1 MRIRKRFC
9 GKLNGS
15 KNSDMRL
22 ARHTHNRPLL
32 HPVIR
37 LPLSA
42 FLLVFCCLV
51 ALTGCSRKM
60 PVLQKFSSPPE
71 QAACKIAILPFTDQG
86 SYPEG
91 SEIFYKIFFTELV
104 SSGHFTVIPEGNVRD
119 LYKQLK
125 MYPNRQ
131 PRQDQLEIIGG
142 RLGATLFIGGD
153 ILSMKEESDGTR
165 KKTQLTVVLHLYDAR
180 TGKIFWATYHRRQGH
195 EYHQVLHF
203 GRINTITTLARQM
216 ADEIIDLWR
225 ENGLQSCPSK

>member
-1 MRIRKRFC
+1 MHQTEY
-9 GKLNGS
+9 S
-15 KNSDMRL
+15 
-22 ARHTHNRPLL
+22 LL
-32 HPVIR
+32 CQAAAR
-37 LPLSA
+37 LPIGA
-42 FLLVFCCLV
+42 LLLLCCCL
-51 ALTGCSRKM
+51 ALQTGCSRKM
-60 PVLQKFSSPPE
+60 PVLQKFSAPPA
-71 QAACKIAILPFTDQG
+71 QAACRIAILPFTDQG
-86 SYPEG
+86 HYPEG
-91 SEIFYKIFFTELV
+91 AEIFYKIFFTELV

-165 KKTQLTVVLHLYDAR
+165 KKTQLTVVLRLYDAR
-180 TGKIFWATYHRRQGH
+180 TGKMFWATYHRRRGE

-216 ADEIIDLWR
+216 AVEIIDLWR
-225 ENGLQSCPSK
+225 ENGLQSCPAQ

>member
-1 MRIRKRFC
+1 MRR
-9 GKLNGS
+9 
-15 KNSDMRL
+15 MH
-22 ARHTHNRPLL
+22 HTQNRILFSAA
-32 HPVIR
+32 IR
-37 LPLSA
+37 LPLA
-42 FLLVFCCLV
+42 ALLLILCCV
-51 ALTGCSRKM
+51 APLTGCSRKM

-86 SYPEG
+86 RYPEG
-91 SEIFYKIFFTELV
+91 SEIFYKIFVTELI

-153 ILSMKEESDGTR
+153 ILAMKEDSDGTR
-165 KKTQLTVVLHLYDAR
+165 KKTQLTVVLRLYDAR
-180 TGKIFWATYHRRQGH
+180 TGKMFWATYHRRRGQ

-225 ENGLQSCPSK
+225 ENGLKPCPAK